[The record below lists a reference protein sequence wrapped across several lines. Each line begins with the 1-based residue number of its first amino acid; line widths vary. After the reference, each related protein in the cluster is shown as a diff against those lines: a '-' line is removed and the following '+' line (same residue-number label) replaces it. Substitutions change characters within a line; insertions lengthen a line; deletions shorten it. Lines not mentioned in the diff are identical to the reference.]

1 MELCNLGGG
10 ISNRRLLNRT
20 FLAMLVEAGLDGAIM
35 DPTDSG
41 MMNAIY
47 ASRALLGR
55 DNYCMQYIKQQ
66 RRRGGK

>member
-20 FLAMLVEAGLDGAIM
+20 FLAMLVEAGLDGALI
-35 DPTDSG
+35 DPTDRR
-41 MMNAIY
+41 IIETVY

-55 DNYCMQYIKQQ
+55 DNYCIQYIKQQ